1 MTNLDGVFRR
11 EWGPAVA
18 ALARWSGDFTV
29 AEDAVQEAFAEALRA
44 WPRDGVPDNAG
55 GWIVAVARNRALDR
69 LRRESVRP
77 GKELAAVVDDIRAR
91 TDRVDVHPVRDDEL
105 RMIFTC
111 AHPALDPTSQL
122 ALTLRL
128 ISGLTVAEIARAL
141 LQSEAAVGQRITR
154 AKNKIRHANIPLR
167 VPPAEL
173 LPERTPHVLACIY
186 SVFTEGYWST
196 AGPSAIRDEL
206 CDEGVRLAGELCS
219 LMPDERDAHAL
230 AALVLLHDS
239 RRQTRVDAD
248 GALVPLDEQDRSRWD
263 RGRITRGLDRLQL
276 AAGARGPYLPQ
287 AVIAALHATAPSW
300 QETDWA
306 AICVAYDRL
315 IEHTHSPV
323 ARANRALAIG
333 FRDGFT
339 AGLAALDEVADDPR
353 LARSN
358 TVASIRAD
366 LLRRAGRRDE
376 ALRWYRVALDRNGSG
391 PAREFLRR
399 RVAECAGHRL
409 MGHGSPVVLLR
420 RRRSP
425 SGRIPSTT
433 RGRACR
439 TRGPCPRPR
448 DRRQTELT
456 AESSRLLVFFA
467 RMAVRD
473 GCPFGVFR
481 FEACTPLPTLRAGL
495 PLLRRFV
502 MRFANRNCLRPK
514 IALREA
520 RYRPIRLSGITTEV
534 DLYLVPVCD
543 RARRIAGCDL
553 RHANDVAL
561 ISGNSVSDDS
571 CHHRCQACLTQ

>member
-18 ALARWSGDFTV
+18 TLARWSGDLTV
-29 AEDAVQEAFAEALRA
+29 AEDAVQEAFAEAMRA
-44 WPRDGVPDNAG
+44 WPRDGVPDNAAS
-55 GWIVAVARNRALDR
+55 WIVTVARNRALDR
-69 LRRESVRP
+69 LRRESARP

-91 TDRVDVHPVRDDEL
+91 TDRVAVHPVRDDEL
-105 RMIFTC
+105 RMMFTC

-128 ISGLTVAEIARAL
+128 ISGLSVAEIARAL
-141 LQSEAAVGQRITR
+141 LQSQTAVGQRITR

-219 LMPDERDAHAL
+219 LMADDRDAQAL
-230 AALVLLHDS
+230 AALVLLQDS
-239 RRQTRVDAD
+239 RRTTRVDAD

-276 AAGARGPYLPQ
+276 AAGATGPYLPQ
-287 AVIAALHATAPSW
+287 AVIAALHATAPTW
-300 QETDWA
+300 QQTDWA
-306 AICVAYDRL
+306 TICRAYDRL
-315 IEHTHSPV
+315 IEIAGSPV

-339 AGLAALDEVADDPR
+339 VGLAALDEVADDPR

-376 ALRWYRVALDRNGSG
+376 ALEWYRIALDRNGSD

-399 RVAECAGHRL
+399 RVAECG
-409 MGHGSPVVLLR
+409 
-420 RRRSP
+420 
-425 SGRIPSTT
+425 GR
-433 RGRACR
+433 
-439 TRGPCPRPR
+439 
-448 DRRQTELT
+448 
-456 AESSRLLVFFA
+456 
-467 RMAVRD
+467 
-473 GCPFGVFR
+473 
-481 FEACTPLPTLRAGL
+481 
-495 PLLRRFV
+495 
-502 MRFANRNCLRPK
+502 N
-514 IALREA
+514 
-520 RYRPIRLSGITTEV
+520 
-534 DLYLVPVCD
+534 
-543 RARRIAGCDL
+543 
-553 RHANDVAL
+553 
-561 ISGNSVSDDS
+561 
-571 CHHRCQACLTQ
+571 